1 MTSSCVPPE
10 GGIVLSVND
19 PAHLIA
25 AVPHL
30 LGFRPA
36 DSVVV
41 IGFGGANGKRVDPL
55 VRMGL
60 PVPAEEAAVAA
71 MLATIFARHPGRA
84 VAILVVGSDPG
95 PPLDS
100 DAVPYHR
107 FVTTLAA
114 AFEAR
119 GRPVENT
126 LWTPEIRA
134 GAPWRRYD
142 EPERAG
148 VLPDDSATPVAAAV
162 VSKGFVTFDSREE
175 MERQLDADDPVA
187 VARRERLLRSC
198 VRDAPAD
205 AAEGFREIRSA
216 LGLARR
222 GEPDLPD
229 ERVVR
234 LAVALSEPR
243 VRDACLAVALPP
255 GGERSLRAE
264 ALWLALIRKLPAPE
278 LAEPAVLL
286 GFSAYVR
293 GDGALARTALEKAAA
308 AMPGHRLASL
318 LLACLDSTVPPA
330 RLHRLGLA
338 EGQAELVSPFDEGP
352 VLTRGSG

>member
-1 MTSSCVPPE
+1 MTSLSVPPDS
-10 GGIVLSVND
+10 GIVISVND

-55 VRMGL
+55 VRTGL
-60 PVPAEEAAVAA
+60 PAPGDEGAVAA
-71 MLATIFARHPGRA
+71 MLATVFARQPGRA
-84 VAILVVGSDPG
+84 VAVLVVGSDPG
-95 PPLDS
+95 PPPDPG
-100 DAVPYHR
+100 DVPHRR

-119 GRPVENT
+119 GRPVEST

-134 GAPWRRYD
+134 GSPWRRYD
-142 EPERAG
+142 EPECPG

-175 MERQLDADDPVA
+175 MERQLDADDPAA
-187 VARRERLLRSC
+187 VARRERLLRA
-198 VRDAPAD
+198 RAHDAPAD
-205 AAEGFREIRSA
+205 VAEAFREVRSA
-216 LGLARR
+216 LGPVDR

-229 ERVVR
+229 ERVLR
-234 LAVALSEPR
+234 LAVALSQPR

-255 GGERSLRAE
+255 GSERSLRAE
-264 ALWLALIRKLPAPE
+264 ALWLALTRKLPAPE
-278 LAEPAVLL
+278 RAEPAVLL

-293 GDGALARTALEKAAA
+293 GDGALARAVLDKAVA
-308 AMPGHRLASL
+308 AMPGHRLARL
-318 LLACLDSTVPPA
+318 LLACLDSAVPPA

-338 EGQAELVSPFDEGP
+338 EELSLAVAP
-352 VLTRGSG
+352 V

>member
-1 MTSSCVPPE
+1 MTSSSVPPD
-10 GGIVLSVND
+10 GGIVISVND

-55 VRMGL
+55 VRTGL
-60 PVPAEEAAVAA
+60 PGPAEEGAVAA
-71 MLATIFARHPGRA
+71 MLATIFARQPGRA
-84 VAILVVGSDPG
+84 VGILVVGSASGPPPDPG
-95 PPLDS
+95 DIP
-100 DAVPYHR
+100 HGR

-119 GRPVENT
+119 GRLTESM

-134 GAPWRRYD
+134 GSPWRRYD
-142 EPERAG
+142 EPECTG

-175 MERQLDADDPVA
+175 MERQLDPDDPAA
-187 VARRERLLRSC
+187 VALRERLLRSPA
-198 VRDAPAD
+198 RDVTAD
-205 AAEGFREIRSA
+205 VAEAFREVRSA
-216 LGLARR
+216 LQPMGR

-255 GGERSLRAE
+255 GSERSLRAE
-264 ALWLALIRKLPAPE
+264 ALWLALTRKLPAPE
-278 LAEPAVLL
+278 RAEPAVLL
-286 GFSAYVR
+286 GFSAYLR
-293 GDGALARTALEKAAA
+293 GDGALARAALEKAVA

-318 LLACLDSTVPPA
+318 LLACLDSAMPPA
-330 RLHRLGLA
+330 RLHRLGLVK
-338 EGQAELVSPFDEGP
+338 ELSFAVAPA
-352 VLTRGSG
+352 

>member
-1 MTSSCVPPE
+1 MTSPSASPD
-10 GGIVLSVND
+10 GGIAISVND

-41 IGFGGANGKRVDPL
+41 IGFGGPTGKRVDPL
-55 VRMGL
+55 VRAGL
-60 PVPAEEAAVAA
+60 PDPAGENAVAA
-71 MLATIFARHPGRA
+71 MLATVFARHPGRA

-95 PPLDS
+95 SPPDPG
-100 DAVPYHR
+100 DVPRRR
-107 FVTTLAA
+107 FVTRLAA

-119 GRPVENT
+119 GRPVENL

-134 GAPWRRYD
+134 GSPWRHYH
-142 EPERAG
+142 EPGRAG

-175 MERQLDADDPVA
+175 MERQLDADDPAA
-187 VARRERLLRSC
+187 VARRERLLRSPARGVPGDVAEAFQE
-198 VRDAPAD
+198 VRT
-205 AAEGFREIRSA
+205 A
-216 LGLARR
+216 LGGQGR
-222 GEPDLPD
+222 GRPNLPD
-229 ERVVR
+229 ERIVR
-234 LAVALSEPR
+234 LAIALSEPR
-243 VRDACLAVALPP
+243 VRDACLAAALPP

-278 LAEPAVLL
+278 RAEPAALL
-286 GFSAYVR
+286 GFSAYAR
-293 GDGALARTALEKAAA
+293 GDGALARAALEKAVE

-318 LLACLDSTVPPA
+318 LLACLDSTMPPG
-330 RLHRLGLA
+330 RLHHLADAGDLA
-338 EGQAELVSPFDEGP
+338 EQVS
-352 VLTRGSG
+352 LR